1 MKGAIV
7 ITLGDKQVFNIGF
20 TIDAEELH
28 KLLPQCRAAKT
39 ELHPQPHRLCRQDED
54 DNNDGKLAYSVEEVS
69 RLIPMSQKAIYEAIR
84 QKQMPGLKAGGKVI
98 VPKRQFNAW
107 LDMKPFERK
116 EQ

>member
-7 ITLGDKQVFNIGF
+7 ITLGNKQVLNIGI
-20 TIDAEELH
+20 TIDIEELH
-28 KLLPQCRAAKT
+28 ELLPEHMATKI
-39 ELHPQPHRLCRQDED
+39 EKHPQPQRLCSQNED
-54 DNNDGKLAYSVEEVS
+54 GNDDGKLAYSVEEVS

-84 QKQMPGLKAGGKVI
+84 QKQMPGLKVGGKVI